1 MGHTLTGHVGSNSFV
16 VNGLIPALEVV
27 VVADVKPDI
36 KEAIGEGVAR
46 KGAARKGVPGPHL
59 DPKTRVVS
67 KKLVILGA
75 YEVGA

>member
-1 MGHTLTGHVGSNSFV
+1 LGHTLTGHVGSNSFV

-36 KEAIGEGVAR
+36 KEAIGEG
-46 KGAARKGVPGPHL
+46 AARKGVPGSHL